1 MKLLWVSRAM
11 VKCVL
16 FWRPPRAFLTSN
28 TQDDTPFLA
37 LHVLCEH
44 HCLTIFYLHLNSFF
58 TIYILELVYY
68 LADFHKAFSYLFNFG
83 YPSSCLCLLSCLPCS
98 HPQLKL
104 QPQYSLL
111 LLYHSHSTFPSNY
124 IFNWLVRYKVS
135 MWLFQTPFFGAP
147 HFPHSSIPSLS
158 APSIPQL
165 HLFCTI
171 LSSLRSFSAIFL
183 TLTPLLVSWFT
194 LVLQVKCTKEKNW
207 SRDPLRIHSICLSG
221 SEYNCF
227 QFLLFRFIFLIA
239 E

>member
-68 LADFHKAFSYLFNFG
+68 LADFHKAFSYRFSFG

-111 LLYHSHSTFPSNY
+111 LLYHSHPTFPSNY

-135 MWLFQTPFFGAP
+135 MWLFQTPFFWGAS
-147 HFPHSSIPSLS
+147 FPPFFHSKPFCSQHST
-158 APSIPQL
+158 AP
-165 HLFCTI
+165 
-171 LSSLRSFSAIFL
+171 
-183 TLTPLLVSWFT
+183 
-194 LVLQVKCTKEKNW
+194 LVLHYTFLSQV
-207 SRDPLRIHSICLSG
+207 L
-221 SEYNCF
+221 
-227 QFLLFRFIFLIA
+227 
-239 E
+239 